1 MSSVIKPQSPFE
13 RLKVENDSPEIAL
26 ARAIILQAII
36 DASSTSHSKQAKK
49 VKNEAHKWLFENSN
63 HFLEICTDAEFEPE
77 YVRNIAR
84 EMLNIH
90 YKSQYL
96 NFKG

>member
-36 DASSTSHSKQAKK
+36 DASSTSSSKQATKM
-49 VKNEAHKWLFENSN
+49 KNEAFKWLFEDSE
-63 HFLEICTDAEFEPE
+63 HFLEICTDAEFKPE
-77 YVRNIAR
+77 YVRNIAK
-84 EMLNIH
+84 EMLNMH
-90 YKSQYL
+90 YKSQIFGL
-96 NFKG
+96 QG